1 MPKVNIHSMTINL
14 ISLVKTH
21 KNHFGKQ
28 PMVASDLLDQGSF
41 VNRQKRCVERQ
52 KHICNRIV
60 APRPN

>member
-1 MPKVNIHSMTINL
+1 MTINL